1 MGDLT
6 LAEGADLLCG
16 RAFAV
21 AEAYPCAEPF
31 AVACIGYPNYRD
43 VPDLRV

>member
-1 MGDLT
+1 MGDVT
-6 LAEGADLLCG
+6 LAESADLFRR